1 LTNSGFEIHQLNC
14 ADKSIHQQ
22 WDDYV
27 YNSPQGTFCHLT
39 GWMNVIQK
47 TFEHI
52 PFYLYAKKGDKIC
65 GVLPLFL
72 VKARFFGKMLVSNAF
87 AVYGGAVADSGEIK
101 SALIQ
106 EAIELGKHLNVD
118 YVEFRLIEN
127 GHIMAGVQQSDLYVT
142 FRQELFDKPDENFN
156 TIPKE
161 ARRLVR
167 RAKESGLWAEFSGR
181 NRLDE
186 FYHVYASNMHG
197 LGTPVFP
204 RRLFENFL
212 QEFPENTDI
221 MCVWLGH
228 KVVAAV
234 LSFYHRDTVM
244 PYYAGSM
251 SQYKN
256 NRVAPNHFLYWSL
269 MEESIKRGYKWLD
282 FGRSKVNTGSYHF
295 KRHFGIQPQPLHY
308 QYALLNIRELPNLN
322 PLNPRY
328 QTMIKLWKQLPF
340 SITKL
345 MGPAIIKN
353 IP

>member
-1 LTNSGFEIHQLNC
+1 MNSHFEIAFIESGKPHLYQ
-14 ADKSIHQQ
+14 A
-22 WDDYV
+22 WDRYV
-27 YNSPQGTFCHLT
+27 SAANNGTFFHLT
-39 GWMNVIQK
+39 GWTNVIKK
-47 TFEHI
+47 TFGHQ
-52 PFYLYAKKGDKIC
+52 PHFLYAHNKGTFC
-65 GVLPLFL
+65 GILPLIL
-72 VKARFFGKMLVSNAF
+72 VETRLFGKMLVSNAF
-87 AVYGGAVADSGEIK
+87 AAYGGAVADSGEIK

-142 FRQELFDKPDENFN
+142 FRQELFDTPDENFS
-156 TIPKE
+156 TMPRE

-167 RAKESGLWAEFSGR
+167 RAKESGLWAEFGGR

-186 FYHVYASNMHG
+186 FYRVYANNMHD

-204 RRLFENFL
+204 RKLFENFL

-221 MCVWLGH
+221 LCVWLGH
-228 KVVAAV
+228 EVVAAV

-244 PYYAGSM
+244 PYYGGSM
-251 SQYKN
+251 SQYNN

-328 QTMIKLWKQLPF
+328 QKMIKLWKQLPF

-345 MGPAIIKN
+345 VGPAIVKN